1 MYTKAQLEEEL
12 TTLRATLEELL
23 AERRESVTSA
33 PTEAHAPAKKAPKT
47 AKKPGI
53 PGVRIVKPGAG
64 REVSLPAPVDGSL
77 KGTTFATWIDGGI
90 KRRAWT
96 IPSGL
101 VVDMRGINAEGVRA
115 IAKAWNARAKA
126 PRMEG
131 DLAIFAKAGK

>member
-12 TTLRATLEELL
+12 TTLRALVEELTQ
-23 AERRESVTSA
+23 AQ
-33 PTEAHAPAKKAPKT
+33 AHTPAKKTPASKSAKKAP
-47 AKKPGI
+47 I

-77 KGTTFATWIDGGI
+77 KGTTFATWVDNGI

-131 DLAIFAKAGK
+131 DLAIFTKAGA